1 MADPQQRQYTH
12 QQFGATI
19 KAQYPQYAKW
29 SDDQIADAMLQQ
41 YPQYRSWISPSQ
53 QTSPA
58 SRKPFVPDPARLA
71 AEGVRI
77 VGRNAAGQPILA
89 PASDPQGSAAGRFGS
104 STWEQLKQP
113 FVGLYHGL
121 VEGPQNPEEAAIEAQ
136 NPFAGRAG
144 LLFHRF
150 VGGPMESEA
159 RQTAEEFRQAN
170 EFAPPWKRTEE
181 EKRHGTL
188 MAGHALATAVPFI
201 GPGAA
206 QAGEQAGRQ
215 YASGDVS
222 GALGTGVG
230 TVAPYV
236 LGGPAS
242 RLAVKAVKGIRPGAL
257 PTDPVMV
264 ARAAGRA
271 LDPVTTAGTG
281 GVTGLA
287 EDLQTYRSE
296 LTKEPFDLR
305 GKWGFRSRSKGI
317 LTAIERRSEAL
328 LEPYA
333 KRYQGWLD
341 KIGNVRMGATEGETY
356 PSMMDSLH
364 DNGGIPF
371 KDLAIKDVKTL
382 SDFLKDL
389 NDQSKPEFLKSPNEV
404 TRLNAGKSLR
414 GANLLREKLNR
425 VMGRELGKTPEEVGD
440 VRERTGAFSNIMDK
454 ALTRWQ
460 RAAGLKFGDES
471 PSGIPTPTKRGMW
484 HAASELVQGGPIRIA
499 ERQVAK
505 QWRALGGL
513 EEPSAA
519 QPAPQVDE
527 PQTPPPAASP
537 PSAPPVFSP
546 EEIAEQRRQME
557 ALRQPMPGQQ
567 AAPQV
572 NERPFRPRTTP
583 EEQAELNRQAIA
595 RQEEFRR
602 QKQEEMYGGPP
613 EPPPPYTPAQGVPGA
628 GVQPRAVPPPS
639 APTGPSTLKMPTW
652 QEMLQRSEGMAPQDP
667 EAEAIRQQ
675 NWRDL
680 EERSGRGGR
689 TKPASTQTRARQ
701 GGAELQTEIAK
712 AKKALTEANR
722 QYREAQGAAAKEAA
736 ADRVRK
742 AKNDFDQLTKAS
754 RQ

>member
-1 MADPQQRQYTH
+1 M
-12 QQFGATI
+12 
-19 KAQYPQYAKW
+19 
-29 SDDQIADAMLQQ
+29 
-41 YPQYRSWISPSQ
+41 
-53 QTSPA
+53 
-58 SRKPFVPDPARLA
+58 
-71 AEGVRI
+71 
-77 VGRNAAGQPILA
+77 
-89 PASDPQGSAAGRFGS
+89 S
-104 STWEQLKQP
+104 SLVEQLKQP
-113 FVGLYHGL
+113 IVGAYRGL
-121 VEGPQNPEEAAIEAQ
+121 REGPQNPEEAAIEAQ

-242 RLAVKAVKGIRPGAL
+242 RLAVKAVEGIRPGAL

-471 PSGIPTPTKRGMW
+471 PLGIPTPTKRGMW

-519 QPAPQVDE
+519 QPETPPVS
-527 PQTPPPAASP
+527 PQTPSASP
-537 PSAPPVFSP
+537 GAPSQPWVQPQQPAPEWMRFSVTDQELEEAGFSHDNPPVTTADWQKMLENIRQTLNFGPDWDPRGPEPAPPKP
-546 EEIAEQRRQME
+546 QGELRPATQR
-557 ALRQPMPGQQ
+557 L
-567 AAPQV
+567 
-572 NERPFRPRTTP
+572 TP